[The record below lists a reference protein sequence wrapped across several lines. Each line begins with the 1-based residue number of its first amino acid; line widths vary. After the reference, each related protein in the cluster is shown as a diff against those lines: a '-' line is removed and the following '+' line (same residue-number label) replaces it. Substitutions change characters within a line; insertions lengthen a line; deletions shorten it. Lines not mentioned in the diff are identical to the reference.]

1 MRKYLLLC
9 LAALFVSALASELA
23 AGEAAGAKSGK
34 KFVEVARFKCKE
46 ANQGVAVGPD
56 HFYAV
61 DNKAI
66 GKYEKKTGKKVGEWV
81 ADADYPALHFD
92 GGVVLDGKLYL
103 PHSNYPDSPM
113 TSSVEVMDADTL
125 KPISTHSIGVQ
136 LGSLTWIDRK
146 DGKWWSVFAN
156 YHQVFGKNREPYGN
170 SYWTV
175 FAQLNDEYKVEQSW
189 IFPDELIK
197 RSLPMS
203 ISGGSWGPDGRLY
216 VSGHDHAEVYVMR
229 IPKMGSIL
237 ELEESIPVGIAGQG
251 IAWDRSEPG
260 VFYGIVRKTRE
271 VVVFRLE

>member
-9 LAALFVSALASELA
+9 LAALFVSALASELV
-23 AGEAAGAKSGK
+23 AGEAAGEKSGK
-34 KFVEVARFKCKE
+34 KFVEIARFKCKE

-61 DNKAI
+61 DNKTV

-81 ADADYPALHFD
+81 ATAEYPALHFD

-113 TSSVEVMDADTL
+113 TSSVEVLDADTL

-146 DGKWWSVFAN
+146 DDKWWVVFAN
-156 YHQVFGKNREPYGN
+156 YNQTFGKNMQPYGN
-170 SYWTV
+170 SFNTV
-175 FAQLNDEYKVEQSW
+175 FAQLNDEYKVERSW
-189 IFPDELIK
+189 IFPEELIK

-216 VSGHDHAEVYVMR
+216 VSGHDHPEVYVMR
-229 IPKMGSIL
+229 LPKMGSIL
-237 ELEESIPVGIAGQG
+237 ELEETIPVGIAGQG